1 MKGTTVQTRIPE
13 ELLRG
18 NGHFSE
24 ILHKH
29 EGRADNLIPLLQR
42 VQRMLG
48 YLPEW
53 ALLEISDYVAMPSAK
68 VFGVA
73 TFYSQFRLQP
83 VGEHIIRV
91 CRGTAC
97 HVRGSNRILKE
108 IQSHL
113 RVLPGE
119 TTKDRLFTLE
129 TVACFGSCA
138 LAPVTVVDDT
148 VYGRMNPSKVLAL
161 LQSLREEARESFA
174 IEACDERRTSNVQR
188 PTSNEFGNQNSWLSE
203 VQDDYND
210 QVSMEGRR
218 PRRLRKTAG
227 PRSLHF

>member
-1 MKGTTVQTRIPE
+1 MGEYVLRARFSE
-13 ELLRG
+13 EGRKEESSI
-18 NGHFSE
+18 SE
-24 ILHKH
+24 ILRNI
-29 EGRADNLIPLLQR
+29 EGRPDNLIPLLQR

-53 ALLEISDYVAMPSAK
+53 ALLEVSDHVSLPSAK

-83 VGEHIIRV
+83 IGEHIIRV

-97 HVRGSNRILKE
+97 HVRRSNRILKE

-119 TTKDRLFTLE
+119 TTRDRLFTLE

-138 LAPVTVVDDT
+138 LAPVMVVDDT
-148 VYGRMNPSKVLAL
+148 VYGRMNTSKALAM
-161 LQSLREEARESFA
+161 LQSIREAARESSV
-174 IEACDERRTSNVQR
+174 IETCGEHRTLSVER
-188 PTSNEFGNQNSWLSE
+188 PTSNETINL
-203 VQDDYND
+203 
-210 QVSMEGRR
+210 
-218 PRRLRKTAG
+218 
-227 PRSLHF
+227 